1 MRNGQTK
8 MKVVLITGGFDPLH
22 TGHIS
27 YINAARKLA
36 GFDGKLI
43 VGVNTDAWLKSK
55 KDYIVLPRGDRAEII
70 ANLTDVDMVIGFD
83 DKDGTAIHA
92 LEHVKKM
99 HPKDEIIFANGGDR
113 TRDNTPE
120 TKVEGVIFKYGIG
133 ANKLTS
139 SSDLISNVCD
149 QLKEIVDRKWGIYS
163 ILYSRTGVKVKELI
177 IKPGKSISLQKH
189 EFRSESWQV
198 ITGQLEVGVGSSI
211 DELDKLIISP
221 GDIMVI
227 PCGAWHVLKNVSSN
241 PAVLIEIQTGSE
253 CNEADI
259 IRK

>member
-1 MRNGQTK
+1 

-36 GFDGKLI
+36 GEDGKLI
-43 VGVNTDAWLKSK
+43 VGVNSDEWLKSK
-55 KDYIVLPRGDRAEII
+55 KDYVVLTRGDRAEIL
-70 ANLTDVDMVIGFD
+70 ANLSDVDMVIGFN
-83 DKDGTAIHA
+83 DKDGTATDA
-92 LEHVKKM
+92 LKAVKKI
-99 HPKDEIIFANGGDR
+99 HPKEEIIFANGGNR

-120 TKVEGVIFKYGIG
+120 TKVKGVIFKFGVG
-133 ANKLTS
+133 AAKANS
-139 SSDLISNVCD
+139 SSDLISAACD

-198 ITGQLEVGVGSSI
+198 IAGQLEVGVGPSV

-227 PCGAWHVLKNVSSN
+227 PCGAWHVLKNVSN
-241 PAVLIEIQTGSE
+241 IPAVIIEIQTGSQ
-253 CNEADI
+253 CNEMDI
-259 IRK
+259 IREKA